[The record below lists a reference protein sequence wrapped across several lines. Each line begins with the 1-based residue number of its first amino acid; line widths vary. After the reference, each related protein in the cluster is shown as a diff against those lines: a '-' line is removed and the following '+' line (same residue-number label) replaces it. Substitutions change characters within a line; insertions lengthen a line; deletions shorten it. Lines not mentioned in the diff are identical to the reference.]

1 MLKSLVASAV
11 VAACT
16 IGGIVAV
23 RKASPAYPDYGEINA
38 LLYDPS
44 PTVRKDA
51 VTAMYQKAD
60 LGATRALLSVAREND
75 PLVLGN
81 LNYALLST
89 RDKSSLDWLTTEG
102 LVFPERWTRYYAVR
116 TVWKHQGTEALARLI
131 PLLADNYWQVQIAIL
146 DALTEAGDLSQANE
160 ALGAAASPG
169 KNWEVRARA
178 IRLLGRANSAA
189 AARALLDKALPPA
202 TSPSD
207 PEAERA
213 VEEALSGMTDAD
225 SLKVVAEGLGST
237 DLRRKL
243 LATKVLGRAKGAE
256 SIAKL
261 KEIGG
266 DAAAPTPLR
275 IAAIRA
281 VLLAGG
287 EDGAAFAIK
296 ALDGGEAAIRLETAY
311 ALAETALSPAQKEEV
326 KVLAGKET
334 DWRVKQALQI
344 AAGER

>member
-23 RKASPAYPDYGEINA
+23 RQASPAYPDYGAINA
-38 LLYDPS
+38 RLYDPS
-44 PTVRKDA
+44 PAARKEA
-51 VTAMYQKAD
+51 VTEMFQKAD
-60 LGATRALLSVAREND
+60 LPATRALLSVAREND
-75 PLVLGN
+75 PVVLGN
-81 LNYALLST
+81 LDFALLST

-102 LVFPERWTRYYAVR
+102 LTYPERWTRYYAVR
-116 TVWKHQGTEALARLI
+116 TLWKQQGREALPRLL
-131 PLLADNYWQVQIAIL
+131 PLLAENYWQVQIAIL
-146 DALTEAGDLSQANE
+146 DVLAESEDFSQATD

-178 IRLLGRANSAA
+178 IRLLGRTNSAS
-189 AARALLDKALPPA
+189 AARALLDKALPSA
-202 TSPSD
+202 TGPPD
-207 PEAERA
+207 PEADRA
-213 VEEALSGMTDAD
+213 VEEALSSMTDPE
-225 SLKVVAEGLGST
+225 SLKVVAEGLGSS
-237 DLRRKL
+237 DLSRKL
-243 LATKVLGRAKGAE
+243 LAAKVLGRAKSAE

-261 KEIGG
+261 KEFGT

-287 EDGAAFAIK
+287 EDGAAYAIK
-296 ALDGGEAAIRLETAY
+296 ALNGGEAAIRLETAY